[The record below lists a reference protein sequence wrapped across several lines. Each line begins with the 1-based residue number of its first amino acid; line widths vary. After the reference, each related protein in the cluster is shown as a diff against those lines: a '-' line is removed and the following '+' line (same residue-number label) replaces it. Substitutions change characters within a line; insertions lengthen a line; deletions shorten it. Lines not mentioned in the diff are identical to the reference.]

1 MTELAVDYAHVFLG
15 SGVNA
20 YSAAYPYESVYTS
33 KKRLLMQTARDEVL
47 AIFRAWGVSA
57 SEGWKSGEDHIALEL
72 EFEQELG
79 KRALDALRAGDEDQ
93 AARLLMASYGFL
105 VEHLL
110 SWYPMLQA
118 DIERFAQTDFYR
130 ALASLTSG
138 FLSVDCEMLEEL
150 LAEELQARAEAEGAE
165 TTEME

>member
-47 AIFRAWGVSA
+47 AIFRAWGVTP
-57 SEGWKSGEDHIALEL
+57 SESWKSSEDHIALEL
-72 EFEQELG
+72 GLEQELG
-79 KRALDALRAGDEDQ
+79 KRALDALNAGDEDE
-93 AARLLMASYGFL
+93 AARLLMASYDFL
-105 VEHLL
+105 VEHLI

-118 DIERFAQTDFYR
+118 DIEKFARTDFYR
-130 ALASLTSG
+130 ALAPLTKG
-138 FLSVDCEMLEEL
+138 FLTVDCELLEEL
-150 LAEELQARAEAEGAE
+150 LAEELEARASKKVKD
-165 TTEME
+165 